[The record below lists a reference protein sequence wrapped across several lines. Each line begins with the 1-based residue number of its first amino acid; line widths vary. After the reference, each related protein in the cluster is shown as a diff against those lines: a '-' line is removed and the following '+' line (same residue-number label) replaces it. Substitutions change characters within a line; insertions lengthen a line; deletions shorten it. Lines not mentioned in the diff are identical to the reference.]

1 MQARL
6 AALDLGW
13 DEAAVIDV
21 YTLEPLHQ
29 VAQSVLVDRIGVA
42 AVHGIHWYLAA
53 PPILGLTFEM
63 DVRGGVVEIL
73 L

>member
-1 MQARL
+1 VVLEEMQARL

-21 YTLEPLHQ
+21 
-29 VAQSVLVDRIGVA
+29 SVLVDRIGVA